1 MYTFKSWINGISWSQ
16 SCILCEIV
24 VTVLKQS
31 VQEMMEIINK
41 EELIDKLIYELPML
55 RARLGM
61 AQDEASDIIGVSRQT
76 YSSIETRKRN
86 MSWTTYMALLMVFY
100 NNPATRSEVENAGLF
115 PEELQQA
122 VGINHRE

>member
-1 MYTFKSWINGISWSQ
+1 
-16 SCILCEIV
+16 
-24 VTVLKQS
+24 
-31 VQEMMEIINK
+31 MEIINK

>member
-1 MYTFKSWINGISWSQ
+1 MVI
-16 SCILCEIV
+16 
-24 VTVLKQS
+24 VLKQS

-41 EELIDKLIYELPML
+41 EELIDKLIYELPVL

-61 AQDEASDIIGVSRQT
+61 TQDEASDIIGVSRQT